1 MLFHLKSGSLI
12 QPRLLLAIIC
22 AICTIPGQTG
32 ADADPASC
40 PAVTRAAGIPL
51 VAFPSWTTR
60 SSLPV
65 SDSNFGLKPQ
75 LCLLLPLPQDRAS
88 APLLASGLLCGLT
101 WSLPWSPLI
110 PLKLRHNKLS
120 TDCPPGLSS
129 LLQANS
135 IGTLVSIYA
144 SLVSTHPPQVE
155 PQQQT
160 QS

>member
-12 QPRLLLAIIC
+12 QPRLLLATIY

-65 SDSNFGLKPQ
+65 SDSNYWSQ
-75 LCLLLPLPQDRAS
+75 TSALPPVATATGPGFSAS
-88 APLLASGLLCGLT
+88 SSF
-101 WSLPWSPLI
+101 WSLMWSDVVL
-110 PLKLRHNKLS
+110 
-120 TDCPPGLSS
+120 
-129 LLQANS
+129 A
-135 IGTLVSIYA
+135 
-144 SLVSTHPPQVE
+144 LVSTHPPQVA
-155 PQQQT
+155 PQQT
-160 QS
+160 QHRLSSWLEFSPPGQLHWNLGLHLCLLGLHSSPSS

>member
-1 MLFHLKSGSLI
+1 MDWPAPPWLSALSSEKWKSH
-12 QPRLLLAIIC
+12 PTTDLLTTIC

-40 PAVTRAAGIPL
+40 PAVPRAAGIPL

-65 SDSNFGLKPQ
+65 SDSILGLQPQ

-101 WSLPWSPLI
+101 
-110 PLKLRHNKLS
+110 
-120 TDCPPGLSS
+120 
-129 LLQANS
+129 
-135 IGTLVSIYA
+135 
-144 SLVSTHPPQVE
+144 
-155 PQQQT
+155 
-160 QS
+160 